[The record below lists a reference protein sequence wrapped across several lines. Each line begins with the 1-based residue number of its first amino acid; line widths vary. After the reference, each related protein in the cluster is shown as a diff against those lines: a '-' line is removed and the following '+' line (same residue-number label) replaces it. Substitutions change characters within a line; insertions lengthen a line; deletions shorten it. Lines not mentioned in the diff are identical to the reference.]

1 MWAVAGGFLLTHY
14 HQDTLF
20 FTINQ
25 NHTPFLDHF
34 MTALSAYGRGDC
46 IAILLISLLLI
57 KEFRTKFH
65 LTLLGT
71 FGVLISLPIYV
82 LKQFFAEPRPLTVY
96 GFSKVHTVPWLENFF
111 ENSFPSGHTIGGFG
125 FFFLLSIILPKP
137 WKPLSLLFFA
147 LALGVAISR
156 PYLGQHFFAD
166 IYAGSLL
173 GIVIT
178 SSIYLIVT
186 FYFRKN
192 HTP

>member
-1 MWAVAGGFLLTHY
+1 
-14 HQDTLF
+14 
-20 FTINQ
+20 
-25 NHTPFLDHF
+25 

-46 IAILLISLLLI
+46 IALLLISLLLI
-57 KEFRTKFH
+57 KSFRTKFH
-65 LTLLGT
+65 LILLGT

-82 LKQFFAEPRPLTVY
+82 LKQVFAQPRPLTVY

-125 FFFLLSIILPKP
+125 FFFLLSILLPKK
-137 WKPLSLLFFA
+137 WKPMSLLFFA
-147 LALGVAISR
+147 LAVGVAISR

-166 IYAGSLL
+166 IYAGSIIGVL
-173 GIVIT
+173 IT
-178 SSIYLIVT
+178 SIIYLVLV